1 MSLDSIEQGKQ
12 MTEPQSPAMSRTQSR
27 AQSPRPRL
35 DTNGSSDDYG
45 LSNID
50 KNTLIHRLVENQKIN
65 VKERIQK
72 RSCKRGLTKS
82 SKVPYLLMPPP
93 RMELIDFL

>member
-12 MTEPQSPAMSRTQSR
+12 MGEPQSPAMSRTQSR
-27 AQSPRPRL
+27 AQSPRPRP
-35 DTNGSSDDYG
+35 DANGVDDYG

-65 VKERIQK
+65 VKERIPK
-72 RSCKRGLTKS
+72 
-82 SKVPYLLMPPP
+82 
-93 RMELIDFL
+93 